1 MNSFLLGVWI
11 PRQLDP
17 NGMDENAKLEYGKC
31 MIGAGIM
38 NEAVVRNWT

>member
-1 MNSFLLGVWI
+1 M

-38 NEAVVRNWT
+38 NEAVA